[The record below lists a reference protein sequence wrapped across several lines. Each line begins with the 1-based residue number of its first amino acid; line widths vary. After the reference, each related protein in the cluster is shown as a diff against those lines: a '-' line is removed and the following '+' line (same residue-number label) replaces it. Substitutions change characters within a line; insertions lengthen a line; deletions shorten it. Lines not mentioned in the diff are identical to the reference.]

1 MLSQETKCT
10 LCILGRASKKIR
22 FSEIKK
28 KIRHK
33 NIDIDIDFI

>member
-22 FSEIKK
+22 FSEIK
-28 KIRHK
+28 IRHN